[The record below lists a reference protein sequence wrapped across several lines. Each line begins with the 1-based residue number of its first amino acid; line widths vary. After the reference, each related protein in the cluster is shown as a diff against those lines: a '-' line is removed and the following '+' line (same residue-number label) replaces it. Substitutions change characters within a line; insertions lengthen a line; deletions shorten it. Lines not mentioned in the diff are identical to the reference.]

1 MTAVVFAI
9 SVERSDSAISSG
21 LPTIRQQK
29 PLFLFAEFLLGT
41 MCQICIPTRRSVGPR
56 TIAPD

>member
-9 SVERSDSAISSG
+9 SVERPDSAISSG

-41 MCQICIPTRRSVGPR
+41 MCQI
-56 TIAPD
+56 